1 MRSIYLLSACAAL
14 ALACGDASNITSNH
28 WAGIGTGSG
37 ENGGGNEPTSDGG
50 TSNVSDGGSTA
61 DVSLS
66 EGGSQTQAFQI
77 MTDKTTYNVELRST
91 VVVQVTIAPQNF
103 TGTVNLAVSGL
114 STGVTGSFNPTSV
127 SVSGT
132 TGATSMLTLTTL
144 ESVLPAATPFT
155 VTATSGSNTA
165 TSAPSLNVMP
175 QITIQIPTNVAALA
189 GTTTTPST
197 NAFGNYPIVIN
208 APTNFGTNNPI
219 VVKFLNN
226 DSAPH
231 CIHASNATQGFP
243 HDAVTN
249 GVCNTLMQKGQ
260 YDQTAHNINAKG
272 SYLFYLHDEGNTT
285 DGMIKVQ

>member
-1 MRSIYLLSACAAL
+1 MRSVYLLSACAAL

-37 ENGGGNEPTSDGG
+37 DNGGGNPTGDGG
-50 TSNVSDGGSTA
+50 TTSITDGGSTA
-61 DVSLS
+61 DVVLS

-114 STGVTGSFNPTSV
+114 STGVTGSFNPASV

-144 ESVLPAATPFT
+144 ESVLPATTPFT

-165 TSAPSLNVMP
+165 TSAPSLTVMP
-175 QITIQIPTNVAALA
+175 QITITIPTNVASLA
-189 GTTTTPST
+189 GTSTTPST

-208 APTNFGTNNPI
+208 APSNLGTANPI
-219 VVKFLNN
+219 VVRFLNK

-231 CIHASNATQGFP
+231 CIHASNSAQGFP

-260 YDQTAHNINAKG
+260 YDQTAHNINTKG

-285 DGMIKVQ
+285 DGMVKVQ

>member
-1 MRSIYLLSACAAL
+1 MRSVYLLAGCAAL
-14 ALACGDASNITSNH
+14 VIACGDASNITSNH
-28 WAGIGTGSG
+28 WTGITGESGNNEQAG
-37 ENGGGNEPTSDGG
+37 DGG
-50 TSNVSDGGSTA
+50 TTTTSSDGGSTA
-61 DVSLS
+61 DVSLP
-66 EGGSQTQAFQI
+66 EGGTQTQAFQI
-77 MTDKTTYNVELRST
+77 MTDKTAYNVELRST

-114 STGVTGSFNPTSV
+114 STGVTGTFNPTSV
-127 SVSGT
+127 SVSGN

-144 ESVLPAATPFT
+144 ESVLPATTPFT
-155 VTATSGSNTA
+155 VTATAGSNTA
-165 TSAPSLNVMP
+165 TSAPGLTVLP

-189 GTTTTPST
+189 GTSTTPST

-208 APTNFGTNNPI
+208 APSNFGTNNPI

-260 YDQTAHNINAKG
+260 YDQTAHNVNTKG
-272 SYLFYLHDEGNTT
+272 SYQFYLHDEGNTT
-285 DGMIKVQ
+285 DGMVKIQ

>member
-1 MRSIYLLSACAAL
+1 MRSAVLLSACAAL

-28 WAGIGTGSG
+28 WAGVGTGNG
-37 ENGGGNEPTSDGG
+37 DNGGADDGG
-50 TSNVSDGGSTA
+50 TSSSSDGSTTA
-61 DVSLS
+61 DVSLPD
-66 EGGSQTQAFQI
+66 GGSQTASFQV
-77 MTDKTTYNVELRST
+77 MTDKTSYNVELRAT
-91 VVVQVTIAPQNF
+91 TVVQVTIAPQGF

-144 ESVLPAATPFT
+144 ESVIPATTPFT
-155 VTATSGSNTA
+155 VTATSGSASANA
-165 TSAPSLNVMP
+165 APSLVVMP
-175 QITIQIPTNVAALA
+175 QITIQIPTNVAAKA
-189 GTTTTPST
+189 GTTATPST
-197 NAFGNYPIVIN
+197 DAFGNYPIVIN
-208 APTNFGTNNPI
+208 APANFSATNPI

-226 DSAPH
+226 DSSPH

-260 YDQTAHNINAKG
+260 FDQTAHNVNTKG
-272 SYLFYLHDEGNTT
+272 SYLFYLHDEGDTT
-285 DGMIKVQ
+285 DGMIKIQ

>member
-1 MRSIYLLSACAAL
+1 MLSLRLAAAACAAL
-14 ALACGDASNITSNH
+14 AFACGDASNTSSNH
-28 WAGIGTGSG
+28 WAGIST
-37 ENGGGNEPTSDGG
+37 GGGNDNGSFEDASSNATTDGSAANDAG
-50 TSNVSDGGSTA
+50 VTV
-61 DVSLS
+61 
-66 EGGSQTQAFQI
+66 EGGAQTQSFQV
-77 MTDKTTYNVELRST
+77 MTDKTSYSVELRST

-114 STGVTGSFNPTSV
+114 STGVTGAFNPTSV

-144 ESVLPAATPFT
+144 ESVLPATTPFT
-155 VTATSGSNTA
+155 VTATSGSSTA
-165 TSAPSLNVMP
+165 TSAPSLDVLA

-189 GTTTTPST
+189 GTSGNPST
-197 NAFGNYPIVIN
+197 NAFGNYPIVLN
-208 APTNFGTNNPI
+208 APANLSTTNPL

-249 GVCNTLMQKGQ
+249 GVCNTLMNKGQ
-260 YDQTAHNINAKG
+260 LDQTAHNVNTKG
-272 SYLFYLHDEGNTT
+272 SYLFYLHDEGDTT
-285 DGMIKVQ
+285 DGMVKVQ